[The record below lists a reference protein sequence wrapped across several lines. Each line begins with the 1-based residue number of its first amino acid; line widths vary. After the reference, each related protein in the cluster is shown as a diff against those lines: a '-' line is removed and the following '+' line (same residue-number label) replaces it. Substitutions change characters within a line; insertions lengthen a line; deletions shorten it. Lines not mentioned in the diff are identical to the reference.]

1 MKNQEIIETLQL
13 VKPEAKKKYKAE
25 IKGVFGSY
33 ARGESQGSSDV
44 DVLVHFEDSA
54 DLIDF
59 VGLSQFLEEKLK
71 SKIDIVPQDDIRQE
85 LKTYKFM
92 GVPNLPKLF
101 FT

>member
-1 MKNQEIIETLQL
+1 MKNQDILKTLRVL
-13 VKPEAKKKYKAE
+13 KPKAKKNYKAE

-33 ARGESQGSSDV
+33 ARGELHGSSDV

-71 SKIDIVPQDDIRQE
+71 SKVDIVPQGDIREE
-85 LKTYKFM
+85 LKESILKDTIY
-92 GVPNLPKLF
+92 L
-101 FT
+101 